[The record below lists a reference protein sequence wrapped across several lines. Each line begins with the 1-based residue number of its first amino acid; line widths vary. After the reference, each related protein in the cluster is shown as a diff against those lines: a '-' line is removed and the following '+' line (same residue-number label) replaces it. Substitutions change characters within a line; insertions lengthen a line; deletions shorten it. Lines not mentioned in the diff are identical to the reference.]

1 MLKCNASCLNE
12 GMQIPVLNYNIKYRR
27 SEKSGAG
34 DISAFTGEFQL
45 HRRYAPDKL
54 MIYRNEDLCNQYL
67 LTSEKI
73 SDGSKVFAITRETQH
88 RF

>member
-12 GMQIPVLNYNIKYRR
+12 GMQIPVLNNNIKYPR

-34 DISAFTGEFQL
+34 DISALSERFQL
-45 HRRYAPDKL
+45 RGRFTLEKL
-54 MIYRNEDLCNQYL
+54 MIYRNKDTFNQSY

-73 SDGSKVFAITRETQH
+73 TSG
-88 RF
+88 